1 MLVVIGIVLIVFWLM
16 GLFIFKVTKG
26 IIHVVLLIAVVV
38 IVLHFV
44 RAGHPA

>member
-16 GLFIFKVTKG
+16 GLFIFKMTKG
-26 IIHVVLLIAVVV
+26 IIHIVLLIAVVV

-44 RAGHPA
+44 RGGRPV